1 MEVNGKMN
9 SYILLATNNNNDSNQ
24 YLTRRTCREFCVRYL
39 YGFMEHSPKKERNV
53 YFGHYKVAGS
63 EKANLKLPE
72 LASKIWKD
80 KSIEFELVKLT
91 DIKDSTVAAQYVN
104 IWKEEAPNLLNTQLL
119 KVNKYINPL
128 DLSLLLYLSWWGISN
143 IEETAMKKYL
153 FAKLNTDLI
162 PDLCTEKIGE
172 LISSDTVNGPV
183 SFINNMRLSEH
194 TKLTELYNAAGG
206 L

>member
-1 MEVNGKMN
+1 MN
-9 SYILLATNNNNDSNQ
+9 SYILLATNNEKDFND
-24 YLTRRTCREFCVRYL
+24 YLTLRSCREFCVKYL
-39 YGFMEHSPKKERNV
+39 YRFMKYSPEKERNI
-53 YFGHYKVAGS
+53 YFSHYEVTGS

-91 DIKDSTVAAQYVN
+91 DIKDSTVATQYVN
-104 IWKEEAPNLLNTQLL
+104 IWKEEYPDLLNTQLL

-128 DLSLLLYLSWWGISN
+128 DLSLLLYLSWFGVQN
-143 IEETAMKKYL
+143 IGETAMKKYL

-162 PDLCTEKIGE
+162 PDLYTKKIGE
-172 LISSDTVNGPV
+172 LISSDIVNGPV
-183 SFINNMRLSEH
+183 SFVQNMRLTEFN
-194 TKLTELYNAAGG
+194 KLTELYNAAGG